1 MPITNC
7 PILVISYIDA
17 TRAALVAS
25 LQGHGILPSAC
36 PTFKDAEQ
44 LALTG
49 EYCGILV
56 DLAAMIKA
64 KDEEKVI
71 ACALANVYPALR
83 VRTMGPMLIPMTMP
97 GTAAQDKSLSDF
109 LQKTCATFSP
119 RRLRAGRRNEVCLP
133 VSRGEGAALE
143 RGVTLNL
150 SWGGA
155 FILDLHPER
164 FFVGQQLLV
173 DLPGLVTAVQVEIIW
188 LQAWGERRMPGYG
201 VRFMVLDATLASAL
215 EQVLPPGSRQARDRL
230 VG

>member
-1 MPITNC
+1 MPISDC
-7 PILVISYIDA
+7 LILVISYVDA
-17 TRAALVAS
+17 TRDALVAT
-25 LQGHGILPSAC
+25 LCGQGVSPSAC
-36 PTFKDAEQ
+36 ATFKDAEQ

-71 ACALANVYPALR
+71 ACSLANVYPALR
-83 VRTMGPMLIPMTMP
+83 VRTMGSILIPMTMP
-97 GTAAQDKSLSDF
+97 GTAAQDKSLNDF

-119 RRLRAGRRNEVCLP
+119 RRLRAGRRYEVCLP
-133 VSRGEGAALE
+133 VGRVEGVELE

-150 SWGGA
+150 SWDGA

-164 FFVGQQLLV
+164 FSVGQQLMV
-173 DLPGLVTAVQVEIIW
+173 DLPGLTTAVHVEIIW

-201 VRFMVLDATLASAL
+201 VRFIALDTALESAL
-215 EQVLPPGSRQARDRL
+215 AQLLPLGSRQARDRL